1 MSDMVD
7 QSQQYYF
14 IATMIAS
21 IVGFVLAFV
30 VNRFVNKLDERMNN
44 FDKMFDAIQK
54 SISELEKLTAVHE
67 NEIDNLKG
75 KVFNV
80 RYPKK

>member
-1 MSDMVD
+1 MNDMVD
-7 QSQQYYF
+7 ESQQYYF

-30 VNRFVNKLDERMNN
+30 VNRFVNKMDDRMTN
-44 FDKMFDAIQK
+44 FDRMFDAIQK
-54 SISELEKLTAVHE
+54 SISELEKISAVHD
-67 NEIDNLKG
+67 NEIENIKG

>member
-1 MSDMVD
+1 MVD
-7 QSQQYYF
+7 ESQQYYF

-30 VNRFVNKLDERMNN
+30 VNRFVNKLDARLDNADEL
-44 FDKMFDAIQK
+44 FKAIQK
-54 SISELEKLTAVHE
+54 SLAELEKITAVHE
-67 NEIDNLKG
+67 NEIENLKG
-75 KVFNV
+75 KVFSV